1 MSDSAPGPGVADEV
15 PPPRPVAPA
24 DELADE
30 LKAAL
35 DWVRQLSA
43 AGSTYSR
50 LFALE
55 LRLALADSGRLLVL
69 GLLMLPVALL
79 AWIGL
84 GVLLAWLVYHYSQSV
99 GFALGAFFLLQLM
112 TMAALGLTC
121 RRYSKSLSLPATRR
135 HLNALLAEVRDEPG
149 TTER

>member
-1 MSDSAPGPGVADEV
+1 MNGASPGPGAADESPPSRQV
-15 PPPRPVAPA
+15 PRA
-24 DELADE
+24 DALRDE

-35 DWVRQLSA
+35 DWLRQLSA
-43 AGSTYSR
+43 AGSAYSR

-55 LRLALADSGRLLVL
+55 LRLALGDSGRLLVL
-69 GLLMLPVALL
+69 GLLMVPVALL
-79 AWIGL
+79 AWVGL

-99 GFALGAFFLLQLM
+99 GFALGAFFLLQVVVL
-112 TMAALGLTC
+112 AALALAC

-135 HLNALLAEVRDEPG
+135 HLNALLAEVADEPS